1 MRNWLIAAI
10 ASATPLSAFAAA
22 MPAAPASSGCQ
33 LRFEPNPA
41 QWLVT
46 NYNPFGGAAAA
57 GDFDGIFVN
66 DGDSACTFEV
76 GTDTAAEQFGLSR
89 DGAGHRVAYT
99 LYEVLSGDDLTPTSG
114 HSRFSATQHRFT
126 VGAHSQQ
133 LVKFHFESAE
143 PFAGDGLYQQRL
155 VIEADATDGSV
166 LMQRPLVLGVEIDPQ
181 ATISLSGA
189 FRRVNGQ
196 ADVDLGTLAPGLARV
211 PLNVHVRSTR
221 AYVITS
227 DSANGGKLQMAGTTW
242 SIPYQ
247 LAFGGQ
253 QVAPAGGTYNG
264 VPNGS
269 SSVDNVQLGFV
280 IGDTSGKAGGVYGD
294 IVTLTIAVR

>member
-1 MRNWLIAAI
+1 MRNWLIAAFLC
-10 ASATPLSAFAAA
+10 AAPVSAFAAT
-22 MPAAPASSGCQ
+22 MPDQGGASGCQ
-33 LRFEPNPA
+33 LRFEPNPG
-41 QWLVT
+41 QWFVT
-46 NYNPFGGAAAA
+46 NYNPFGAAAAA
-57 GDFDGIFVN
+57 GDFDGLFVN
-66 DGDSACTFEV
+66 DGGGVCSFQI

-89 DGAGHRVAYT
+89 GGAGPRVGYT
-99 LYEVLSGDDLTPTSG
+99 LYDVLSGDDLTPTSG

-133 LVKFHFESAE
+133 LVKFHFESTE
-143 PFAGDGLYQQRL
+143 PFVGDGLYQQRML
-155 VIEADATDGSV
+155 IEADAADGSV
-166 LMQRPLVLGVEIDPQ
+166 VMQRPVVLGVQIEPQ

-196 ADVDLGTLAPGLARV
+196 ADVDLGTLAPGLAKV

-227 DSANGGKLQMAGTTW
+227 DSVNGGKLQMAGTGW
-242 SIPYQ
+242 SIPYE

-264 VPNGS
+264 IPNGS
-269 SSVDNVQLGFV
+269 SSVDNVQLGFL

-294 IVTLTIAVR
+294 IVTLTVSVR